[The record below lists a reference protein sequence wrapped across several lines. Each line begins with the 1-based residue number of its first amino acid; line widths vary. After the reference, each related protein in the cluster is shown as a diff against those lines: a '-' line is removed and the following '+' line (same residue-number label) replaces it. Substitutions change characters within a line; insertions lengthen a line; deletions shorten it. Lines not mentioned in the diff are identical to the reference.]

1 MDRHADSNE
10 IAQLFL
16 QVVPLAGR
24 MFSSQLRHAGHNL
37 SPGHFRL
44 LMLLSRRPR
53 NVSELAAMQGV
64 SVPTMSNSIS
74 MLVERGWAGR
84 VRDQADRRRVVIEL
98 SEEGRQILRQLRREL
113 MSSLVTFCDA
123 LTTEECATF
132 HAGLRAMLTV
142 MHRAAERAGLSQDD
156 PRYAE
161 DPDLLPSD

>member
-1 MDRHADSNE
+1 MDKRADSKE

-24 MFSSQLRHAGHNL
+24 IFSSQLRHAGHNL

-64 SVPTMSNSIS
+64 SVPTMSNSVS
-74 MLVERGWAGR
+74 MLVERGWAER
-84 VRDQADRRRVVIEL
+84 VRDLADRRRVVIEL
-98 SEEGRQILRQLRREL
+98 TDQGSNVLREIHHQLL
-113 MSSLVTFCDA
+113 ASLVTSCDT
-123 LTTEECATF
+123 LTLEECATF

-142 MHRAAERAGLSQDD
+142 MQRVAERAGLGCDHPFPFNVCKMDS
-156 PRYAE
+156 A
-161 DPDLLPSD
+161 